1 MDEENKDKDT
11 NISSESENDNAV
23 ADIVLHYKNLYEAE
37 VAAREKDRQTI
48 AELSKV
54 IRTIGIQ
61 ERKTETDIS
70 TEDKINK
77 LFGGK

>member
-11 NISSESENDNAV
+11 NTSSESENDNAV